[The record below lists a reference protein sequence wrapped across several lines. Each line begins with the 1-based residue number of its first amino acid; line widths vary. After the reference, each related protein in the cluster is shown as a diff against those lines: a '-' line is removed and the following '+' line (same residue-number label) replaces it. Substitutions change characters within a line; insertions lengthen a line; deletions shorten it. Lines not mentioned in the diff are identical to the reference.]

1 MTTTTQPL
9 KGAPRRRRHHQPLAR
24 TMRSLSIDTV
34 GDHSSALSPVGSGS
48 LHSSATSLVEGL
60 RMAQDFTHQPVL
72 LREVTGLFASVPA
85 GVVIDATLGGAGHA
99 AALLSARTDLA
110 ILGIDRDAVARAA
123 ATQRLSP
130 FGDRASVVDGSF
142 ASIATI
148 VGRGMSG
155 EGPWPGQGRGMP
167 VVGILADLGV
177 SSPQLD
183 RADRGFSF
191 SQDGPLDMRMD
202 TTRGV
207 TAAAYLDAVDLDVL
221 TALLRENGEG
231 KYARR
236 IAKAILA
243 ARPVTTTAQLVAI
256 VDRAV
261 PKGDRRRGHVA
272 SRVFQGLRIAVNDEM
287 GELEQLLDAAVSLVA
302 PRGVIA
308 VISYHSGEDA
318 RVKHTMRSWS
328 DGTCV
333 CPPGLPCV
341 CDSITL
347 GSMVTRRAI
356 TASDHE
362 VLENPRARSARLRA
376 FEVGA

>member
-1 MTTTTQPL
+1 MTTTTERT
-9 KGAPRRRRHHQPLAR
+9 KGAHHTRRPRQPLAR

-72 LREVTGLFASVPA
+72 LEEVTELFASVPA
-85 GVVIDATLGGAGHA
+85 GVIVDATLGGAGHA
-99 AALLSARTDLA
+99 AALLTARSDLA
-110 ILGIDRDAVARAA
+110 ILGIDRDPIARAA
-123 ATQRLSP
+123 AAQRLAG
-130 FGDRASVVDGSF
+130 FEERVAIVDGSF
-142 ASIATI
+142 ASIARI
-148 VGRGMSG
+148 VESGTTG
-155 EGPWPGQGRGMP
+155 EGSWPGTANGRP

-183 RADRGFSF
+183 HAGRGFSF

-243 ARPVTTTAQLVAI
+243 ARPVTTTAQLVGI

-272 SRVFQGLRIAVNDEM
+272 ARVFQGLRIAVNDEM
-287 GELEQLLDAAVSLVA
+287 GELEELLAAAVSLVA
-302 PRGVIA
+302 PGGVIA

-328 DGTCV
+328 DGTCT

-341 CDSITL
+341 CDSVQL
-347 GSMVTRRAI
+347 GTMVTRRAM
-356 TASDHE
+356 TATDHE
-362 VLENPRARSARLRA
+362 VMVNPRARSARLRA
-376 FEVGA
+376 FEVSA

>member
-9 KGAPRRRRHHQPLAR
+9 KGAPRRRRPHQPLAR
-24 TMRSLSIDTV
+24 TRRSLSIDTV

>member
-1 MTTTTQPL
+1 
-9 KGAPRRRRHHQPLAR
+9 
-24 TMRSLSIDTV
+24 MRSLSIDTV

-155 EGPWPGQGRGMP
+155 EGPWPGQGRGIP